1 MVDTFFSFCLKKNRN
16 YSELASLD
24 KALHIVFPFLP
35 LLWIMG
41 ILPPLDALFPWLAE
55 QTLVLV
61 LGGSP
66 LATDLRL
73 VNMSWDVDQ
82 LVIGMGNLR
91 KILSDQYKLSN
102 YIVCIIL
109 HTLWLSCA
117 QLTRWSTLFSINP
130 PNFTPLHLHDFV
142 SLSFQNFT
150 FAEEIKIFTAAIN

>member
-1 MVDTFFSFCLKKNRN
+1 MFHTRH
-16 YSELASLD
+16 YPELASVD

-73 VNMSWDVDQ
+73 VI
-82 LVIGMGNLR
+82 LVPLGDRPHIKVMR
-91 KILSDQYKLSN
+91 HFDKILK
-102 YIVCIIL
+102 
-109 HTLWLSCA
+109 T
-117 QLTRWSTLFSINP
+117 
-130 PNFTPLHLHDFV
+130 
-142 SLSFQNFT
+142 
-150 FAEEIKIFTAAIN
+150 

>member
-1 MVDTFFSFCLKKNRN
+1 MLMLFIYFPLFILQTRS

-66 LATDLRL
+66 LATDVRL
-73 VNMSWDVDQ
+73 VN
-82 LVIGMGNLR
+82 
-91 KILSDQYKLSN
+91 KLS
-102 YIVCIIL
+102 
-109 HTLWLSCA
+109 
-117 QLTRWSTLFSINP
+117 
-130 PNFTPLHLHDFV
+130 
-142 SLSFQNFT
+142 
-150 FAEEIKIFTAAIN
+150 

>member
-1 MVDTFFSFCLKKNRN
+1 MLMLLIYFSLFILQTRS

-66 LATDLRL
+66 LATDVRL
-73 VNMSWDVDQ
+73 VN
-82 LVIGMGNLR
+82 
-91 KILSDQYKLSN
+91 KLS
-102 YIVCIIL
+102 
-109 HTLWLSCA
+109 
-117 QLTRWSTLFSINP
+117 
-130 PNFTPLHLHDFV
+130 
-142 SLSFQNFT
+142 
-150 FAEEIKIFTAAIN
+150 